1 MLICKI
7 VTGDNLLGWLV
18 TKSPGG
24 VLSGIEDIFL

>member
-7 VTGDNLLGWLV
+7 VTGESLLGWLV
-18 TKSPGG
+18 TKSSSG